1 MKTTPFNDLS
11 LEDLLPHRG
20 RMLLIRDVLEVDAG
34 HAVTRS
40 VVDESWPMVKGDGVP
55 PLVLV
60 ELAAQTAGVC
70 NGWDRIQSRGLDSN
84 QMGWLVGI
92 KKTDFFID
100 TLQVGSAVITRSENT
115 YNFENL
121 REVSCTMYLDDTL
134 IGRAT
139 LQLFQ
144 AREEDGEDN
153 GKHGK

>member
-1 MKTTPFNDLS
+1 MDMHTTTLSDLT

-20 RMLLIRDVLEVDAG
+20 RMLLIRDILEVDAQ

-40 VVDESWPMVKGDGVP
+40 VVDESWPMVKGDGVH

-70 NGWDRIQSRGLDSN
+70 NGWGRIQSRGLDSN

-100 TLQVGSAVITRSENT
+100 TLQVGCSVITRSENT

-121 REVSCTMYLDDTL
+121 REVSCTMYLDETL

-144 AREEDGEDN
+144 A
-153 GKHGK
+153 K

>member
-1 MKTTPFNDLS
+1 MKILTEPGLN

-20 RMLLIRDVLEVDAG
+20 RMLLVRDILEVDG
-34 HAVTRS
+34 SHAVTRS
-40 VVDESWPMVKGDGVP
+40 VVDDSWPLLEDDAAP
-55 PLVLV
+55 PLILV

-70 NGWDRIQSRGLDSN
+70 NGLERIQSRGRDSD

-100 TLQVGSAVITRSENT
+100 HLPIGSTVVVRAENS
-115 YNFENL
+115 YNFGNL
-121 REVSCTMYLDDTL
+121 REVDCEMFMHSKL

-144 AREEDGEDN
+144 AQ
-153 GKHGK
+153 